1 MLVPSK
7 RIFYALEAVLFIAYN
22 AKTGAVASRDM
33 ADRQELPARYLEPI
47 LQKLVRAGIL
57 KSVRGPQGGYVL
69 GRERRK
75 ITLKDI
81 CDVLAEE
88 AALPHSSLSLGEEV
102 LRPVVTEAQQHW
114 QSQLADINIATLCE
128 QAAKQKIAPAFEQPQ
143 DFTI

>member
-22 AKTGAVASRDM
+22 GKNGAVPSRDI
-33 ADRQELPARYLEPI
+33 AERQELPARYLEPI

-69 GRERRK
+69 GRERRR

-81 CDVLAEE
+81 CDVLAEDDTIP
-88 AALPHSSLSLGEEV
+88 ASSLPLGELV
-102 LRPVVTEAQQHW
+102 LRPVMDDTQRVW
-114 QSQLADINIATLCE
+114 QTQLEKIDMATLCE
-128 QAAKQKIAPAFEQPQ
+128 RATALGIATVYEQLQ

>member
-22 AKTGAVASRDM
+22 SKSGAIASRDI
-33 ADRQELPARYLEPI
+33 AERQQLPARYLEPI
-47 LQKLVRAGIL
+47 LQKLVRAGVL

-69 GRERRK
+69 GRERRR

-81 CDVLAEE
+81 CDVLSEDE
-88 AALPHSSLSLGEEV
+88 LLPNSSLPLGEEV
-102 LRPVVTEAQQHW
+102 LRPVMTEAQGAW
-114 QSQLADINIATLCE
+114 LAQLAEINIASLCE
-128 QAAKQKIAPAFEQPQ
+128 RAAEQGIAPAFEQPQ

>member
-22 AKTGAVASRDM
+22 AKAGAIASRDISE
-33 ADRQELPARYLEPI
+33 RQQLPARYLEPI

-57 KSVRGPQGGYVL
+57 RSVRGPQGGYEL
-69 GRERRK
+69 GRERRR

-88 AALPHSSLSLGEEV
+88 NTLPASHLSLGEQV
-102 LRPVVTEAQQHW
+102 LRPVMDEAQSLW
-114 QSQLADINIATLCE
+114 QTQLAEINIANLCE
-128 QAAKQKIAPAFEQPQ
+128 RAAQQNIVPAFEQPQ

>member
-22 AKTGAVASRDM
+22 AKTGAIASRDI
-33 ADRQELPARYLEPI
+33 ADRQQLPARYLEPI

-57 KSVRGPQGGYVL
+57 KSVRGPQGGYIL
-69 GRERRK
+69 GRERRR

-81 CDVLAEE
+81 CDVLADETL
-88 AALPHSSLSLGEEV
+88 LPTTSLALGEEV
-102 LRPVVTEAQQHW
+102 LRPVIDEAQGVW
-114 QSQLADINIATLCE
+114 QAQLNEINIAMLCE
-128 QAAKQKIAPAFEQPQ
+128 RATQQKIAPAFEQPQ

>member
-22 AKTGAVASRDM
+22 GKNGAVASRDI

-69 GRERRK
+69 GRERRR

-81 CDVLAEE
+81 CDVLADET
-88 AALPHSSLSLGEEV
+88 ALPTSSLDLGEQV
-102 LRPVVTEAQQHW
+102 LRPVIDEAQAVW
-114 QSQLADINIATLCE
+114 QAQLADINIASLCE
-128 QAAKQKIAPAFEQPQ
+128 RAERQKITPAFAQTQ

>member
-22 AKTGAVASRDM
+22 SRSGAVASRDI
-33 ADRQELPARYLEPI
+33 AERQQLPARYLEPI
-47 LQKLVRAGIL
+47 LQKLVRAGLL

-69 GRERRK
+69 GRERRR

-81 CDVLAEE
+81 CDVLVEDE
-88 AALPHSSLSLGEEV
+88 KLPDTALPLGEGV
-102 LRPVVTEAQQHW
+102 LKPVMQEAQSAW
-114 QSQLADINIATLCE
+114 AASLAEINIAALCE
-128 QAAKQKIAPAFEQPQ
+128 RAAEQNIAPAFEQTQ

>member
-22 AKTGAVASRDM
+22 AKNGAVASRDI
-33 ADRQELPARYLEPI
+33 AERQELPARYLEPI

-69 GRERRK
+69 GRERRR

-81 CDVLAEE
+81 CDVLSEE
-88 AALPHSSLSLGEEV
+88 ATLPPSSLPLGERV
-102 LRPVVTEAQQHW
+102 LRPVMDDAQAVW
-114 QSQLADINIATLCE
+114 QAQLAEINIAALCE
-128 QAAKQKIAPAFEQPQ
+128 RAEHVNIPTAFEPTQ